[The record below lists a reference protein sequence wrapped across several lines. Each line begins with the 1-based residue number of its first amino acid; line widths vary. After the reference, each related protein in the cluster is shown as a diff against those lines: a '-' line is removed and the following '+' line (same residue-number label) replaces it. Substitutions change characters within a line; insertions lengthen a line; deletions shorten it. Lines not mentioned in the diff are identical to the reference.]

1 MSTQEACRLI
11 SNDPVIRDLVTAHL
25 HTNYKLHLIKS
36 GYSEADIE
44 ARGYLKLPTQFAS
57 LGEGHLQI
65 HLPKILSFTLRN
77 YPSCCGLWMMHAFN
91 EHGYLPKEQYESI
104 AFVILDR
111 IWEHMSTGGATYWG
125 SNRRLELIMVEQYH
139 HRKESDWIE
148 YQTAEG
154 LFKEGDT
161 VTYAKNRLLKN
172 IPNIGKP
179 IDHQLFY
186 EYFKTKHIINER
198 LSYNAN
204 SGNVLHNLEVIV

>member
-1 MSTQEACRLI
+1 MSIHDVCRFI
-11 SNDPVIRDLVTAHL
+11 NNDQLIRDLVSTHVN
-25 HTNYKLHLIKS
+25 TTYKQVLIKH

-44 ARGYLKLPTQFAS
+44 ARGYLKLSTQFATI
-57 LGEGHLQI
+57 GEGLQI
-65 HLPKILSFTLRN
+65 NLPKILSFSLRN
-77 YPSCCGLWMMHAFN
+77 YPSCCGLWMMHVFY
-91 EHGYLPKEQYESI
+91 EHGYLPKEQYESV

-139 HRKESDWIE
+139 HRKDSDWIK

-154 LFKEGDT
+154 LFKEGDKFT
-161 VTYAKNRLLKN
+161 SAKNRLLKN